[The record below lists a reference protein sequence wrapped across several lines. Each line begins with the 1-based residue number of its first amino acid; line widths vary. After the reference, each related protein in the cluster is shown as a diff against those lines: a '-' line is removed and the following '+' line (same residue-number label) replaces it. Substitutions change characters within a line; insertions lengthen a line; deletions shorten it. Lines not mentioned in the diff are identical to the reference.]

1 MAASPSPWIANC
13 TFIRPTTFSARA
25 ISVAWR
31 RISSCSFTLS
41 VYGGS
46 EQAESPLWMP
56 AASTCSM
63 MPPIMTSVPS
73 PMQSTSTSIASS
85 RKRSSSTGDFS
96 LTCTASRM

>member
-1 MAASPSPWIANC
+1 MAA
-13 TFIRPTTFSARA
+13 
-25 ISVAWR
+25 VWR
-31 RISSCSFTLS
+31 RISSCSAALS

-73 PMQSTSTSIASS
+73 LMQSTSTSMASS

-96 LTCTASRM
+96 LTRTASRM